1 MRKCSIIVIA
11 IFSLLMI
18 GCNAKKDKITES
30 VAEESPA
37 PKSRILFHHPTI
49 YSSLLFT
56 NNPTIA
62 ILTSTDYTNGAVRN
76 QSIFQKNWGKNTIV
90 FDSIA
95 PYYVTQTDSFEIA
108 PSKDSLSSNI
118 VIHHQSNF
126 ISRVQKKKSGSNG
139 DATARMDTIVD
150 LNNDVVPIEITQPVF
165 DECNVI
171 PYCWYHN
178 MDIAWNADPNNLN
191 GVVIIAAWTG
201 VKLRG
206 HTSPNMTPI
215 YNVDLVEDNG
225 YTTLDDDLFQGM
237 PENAVVT
244 LILLRANVVNVEIDG
259 EAYFLDPNSYDI
271 NSDGI
276 SEFIADFLYTREEK
290 LSRSYTLALG
300 TEAHFSFVLI
310 RDSYQ

>member
-1 MRKCSIIVIA
+1 MKRCSIIVFV

-18 GCNAKKDKITES
+18 GCGTKKDKVVES
-30 VAEESPA
+30 ATEESLV

-56 NNPTIA
+56 NNPTVA
-62 ILTSTDYTNGAVRN
+62 VLTSTDYTNGAVRN
-76 QSIFQKNWGKNTIV
+76 QSVFQKNWGKNTIM

-95 PYYVTQTDSFEIA
+95 PYYVTQTDSFEIV
-108 PSKDSLSSNI
+108 PLSNYLSPNI
-118 VIHHQSNF
+118 VIHHQSDF
-126 ISRVQKKKSGSNG
+126 ISCRQKKNGSNG
-139 DATARMDTIVD
+139 DATARIDTIVD
-150 LNNDVVPIEITQPVF
+150 LNEDIVPIEITQPVF

-206 HTSPNMTPI
+206 HTDSNMPPI

-244 LILLRANVVNVEIDG
+244 LILLRANVVNVEIEG
-259 EAYFLDPNSYDI
+259 ETYFLDPGSYDT

-276 SEFIADFLYTREEK
+276 SEFIANFLYTREEK